1 MTKAQALAFILET
14 YSEEELRNA
23 KDEPDTIRVETTP
36 SATVVTLYGSEQRA
50 RNATRRHV
58 KAGFRSAGH
67 GHGPAESIANARRIF
82 RQDEA
87 A

>member
-1 MTKAQALAFILET
+1 MTKAEALAYILET

-23 KDEPDTIRVETTP
+23 KDEPDTITVDATP
-36 SATVVTLYGSEQRA
+36 SATVVTLHGDEHRA

-58 KAGFRSAGH
+58 KAGFQRTGH
-67 GHGPAESIANARRIF
+67 GRTPADAQANARRIF
-82 RQDEA
+82 RQDLA